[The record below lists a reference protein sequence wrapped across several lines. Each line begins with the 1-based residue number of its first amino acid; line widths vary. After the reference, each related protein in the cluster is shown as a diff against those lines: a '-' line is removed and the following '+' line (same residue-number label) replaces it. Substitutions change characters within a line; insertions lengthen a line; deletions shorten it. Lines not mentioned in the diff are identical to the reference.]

1 MVEINL
7 PEPINDDMALVPMD
21 NVISP
26 QTVLKIHKRNK

>member
-7 PEPINDDMALVPMD
+7 PEPINDGMALVPMD

-26 QTVLKIHKRNK
+26 